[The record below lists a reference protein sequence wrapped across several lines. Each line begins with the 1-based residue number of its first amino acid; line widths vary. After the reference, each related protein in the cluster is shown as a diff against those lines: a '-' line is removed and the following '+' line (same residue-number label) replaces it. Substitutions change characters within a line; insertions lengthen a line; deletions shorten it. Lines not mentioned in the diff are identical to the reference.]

1 MKLHNNKFMK
11 SWHIWVSIAAVLVLG
26 FLFSRDSL
34 ARVAWQKYGMAQVA
48 LALNRHDAGLA
59 TRIGNHFFNADK
71 EGAYDL
77 ALAKRHYT
85 RALEIDAKAL
95 EPLYQLARIDFLRGD
110 CASALKKADRIAA
123 DYPDFKRL
131 HYLRGLIHGY
141 AGNLEKAETDFLAF
155 LEWDPKSWAAH
166 NDLAWIYFRQG
177 DYQKVKEAAKAGLQW
192 NPDNAWLLTSYGVA
206 LLNTGERKEAGSVL
220 ARSLIAAQ
228 KLTSKDWQKAYP
240 GNHPSIADQGLA
252 SLMATIRTNLSLT
265 VDKP

>member
-11 SWHIWVSIAAVLVLG
+11 SWHIWVSIAAVLVFG

-85 RALEIDAKAL
+85 RALEIDEKAL

-110 CASALKKADRIAA
+110 FAFALKKADRIAA
-123 DYPDFKRL
+123 AYPDFKRL

-141 AGNLEKAETDFLAF
+141 AGNLEKAEADFLAF
-155 LEWDPKSWAAH
+155 LEWDPQSWAGH
-166 NDLAWIYFRQG
+166 NDLAWVYFKKG
-177 DYQKVKEAAKAGLQW
+177 DFANVERAAHVGLKSDPN
-192 NPDNAWLLTSYGVA
+192 NPWLLTSLGVA
-206 LLNTGERKEAGSVL
+206 LLNQGRKTEAREALGQ
-220 ARSLIAAQ
+220 AAAAAGA
-228 KLTSKDWQKAYP
+228 LTEDDWRHSYP
-240 GNHPSIADQGLA
+240 GNAPQWAASGIAKMREAIDSNLRLA
-252 SLMATIRTNLSLT
+252 EEE
-265 VDKP
+265 